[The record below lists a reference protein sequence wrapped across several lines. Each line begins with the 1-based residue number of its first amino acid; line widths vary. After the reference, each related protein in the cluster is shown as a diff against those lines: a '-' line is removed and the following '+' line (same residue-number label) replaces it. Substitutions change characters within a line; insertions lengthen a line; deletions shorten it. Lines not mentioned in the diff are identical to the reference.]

1 MLTGLIGVVLPVA
14 PLCRKRR
21 LRWYQ
26 YRLRTLLV
34 TLTLASVGMSWF
46 TASRQW
52 AEHRRRAMCLNNVAE
67 MGVTCWPWLDEKGRT
82 NVVKQAKHACELS
95 GWKNP
100 AFLATLA
107 AAQALNGDFDA
118 ARQLQAE
125 AIDLENDAT
134 RKLAY
139 SAAPDAL
146 RSARTLSRGEI
157 RLVVR
162 AAVSA
167 KGRRGLAAIADSNR
181 RLVVQAVSGR

>member
-1 MLTGLIGVVLPVA
+1 MSVEEPQPAVPK
-14 PLCRKRR
+14 PE

-34 TLTLASVGMSWF
+34 ALTLASVGMSWF

-52 AEHRRRAMCLNNVAE
+52 AEQRRRAMCLNNVAE

-139 SAAPDAL
+139 SAAL
-146 RSARTLSRGEI
+146 TLYE
-157 RLVVR
+157 VR
-162 AAVSA
+162 KPYREV
-167 KGRRGLAAIADSNR
+167 KYDWWYEQRFR
-181 RLVVQAVSGR
+181 Q